1 MEIQQLSVRKIVQ
14 RGVAAVPGPASSP
27 ELPRRE
33 KQQPGARV
41 SQVQVFSRVLAAF
54 PVPLPA
60 PLSFREPRANLQ
72 GHLWKLVFMACTC
85 CLLSKLN
92 GSYKAQRARATG
104 MAQPAG
110 PTHRSPKRGR
120 YGKTART
127 SGQPGTQNQPPEN
140 GQSENRGP
148 SGKREGGPWKMHQAG
163 GAGSSGT
170 HSQLVPT
177 AFSSFLGPGEQGTGS
192 KALIPS
198 QRDQQEGTEGREGE
212 CLKVT
217 DSFRECRIVPIHL
230 ELQVAVSAAP
240 LVHHASCHNHARAGA
255 APGQTHG

>member
-41 SQVQVFSRVLAAF
+41 SQEEVFSRVLAAF

-60 PLSFREPRANLQ
+60 PLSFGEPRANLQ

-92 GSYKAQRARATG
+92 GSYKAQRERSTG

-110 PTHRSPKRGR
+110 AHAQIPQEMQVWEDRQDFWPTW
-120 YGKTART
+120 
-127 SGQPGTQNQPPEN
+127 N
-140 GQSENRGP
+140 SE
-148 SGKREGGPWKMHQAG
+148 
-163 GAGSSGT
+163 
-170 HSQLVPT
+170 PT
-177 AFSSFLGPGEQGTGS
+177 TR
-192 KALIPS
+192 KWTI
-198 QRDQQEGTEGREGE
+198 
-212 CLKVT
+212 
-217 DSFRECRIVPIHL
+217 
-230 ELQVAVSAAP
+230 
-240 LVHHASCHNHARAGA
+240 
-255 APGQTHG
+255 